1 MSNLYEVREET
12 KFRLKIRILFCTW
25 ELWEDKQNNK
35 HSISRAIWKSE
46 KKERKLKYFKQYL
59 NPNLCQF
66 QTYYLLEYLVKMS
79 QDAALQRLIAQTQA
93 QQQVQVILYTQVLGM
108 YILTY
113 PFSQC
118 FYPHKAQIQHKF
130 WSFHMTSIGYKGQ
143 IKITYLKDFWLRI
156 WAFYIYAL
164 NLNLYSIFDNSKIY
178 ILFPFSGN
186 FAWFDRKMLG
196 HLHR

>member
-46 KKERKLKYFKQYL
+46 KKERKLKCFKQYL

-108 YILTY
+108 YLRILFHNVSIHTR
-113 PFSQC
+113 
-118 FYPHKAQIQHKF
+118 HKF
-130 WSFHMTSIGYKGQ
+130 SINFGPSIWPPSA
-143 IKITYLKDFWLRI
+143 IKAK
-156 WAFYIYAL
+156 
-164 NLNLYSIFDNSKIY
+164 
-178 ILFPFSGN
+178 
-186 FAWFDRKMLG
+186 
-196 HLHR
+196 